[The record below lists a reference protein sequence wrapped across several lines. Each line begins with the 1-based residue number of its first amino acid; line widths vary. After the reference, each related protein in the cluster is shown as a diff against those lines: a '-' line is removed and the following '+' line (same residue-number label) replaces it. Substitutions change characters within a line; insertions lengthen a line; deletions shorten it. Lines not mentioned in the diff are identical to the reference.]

1 MGVGLAHLRDR
12 MKVDLLEAPESELLR
27 KDAEERLS
35 RFIVA
40 VALTQHDHVVNLES
54 ATV

>member
-1 MGVGLAHLRDR
+1 MGVGLAHLGDR
-12 MKVDLLEAPESELLR
+12 MKVYLLEAPEAELLR

-40 VALTQHDHVVNLES
+40 VALTQNDHVVNLES